1 MNDWKPRVGDKVRV
15 LVDRSQYGG
24 SIRTD
29 VAHRV
34 NFLFSDGEVS
44 LKATHEVYGGGYR
57 VVLPHQIEPWRDE
70 PPTLAEQLAAKR
82 EERESRWSGY
92 VNAIRTADHN
102 ARAVEVLDD
111 EIRDLESQLAA
122 ETAKTRLAE
131 IEAQKAALVEE
142 ESRLRA
148 LVTPKIEVGAIVDA
162 DTRFGTYRGRVVKEL
177 DGRAEVELGDM
188 SRTIVS
194 HCDLRLIFPANHAVA
209 QSLASR
215 KDGEWREGD
224 VVKLGGTH
232 GRRGETVVL
241 GKWIG
246 WSDEYEA
253 QQDAFGIGG
262 TYVFKPGAPYVK
274 YSSLVTPRELHVD
287 IGDASG
293 GEWQRWFTVDGE
305 EVAA

>member
-1 MNDWKPRVGDKVRV
+1 MTIQFEKGDKVRILTGKSMFGAFIDNRNPHYFSRYDEHGRVWFDCCDVSRSMFV
-15 LVDRSQYGG
+15 LE
-24 SIRTD
+24 
-29 VAHRV
+29 A
-34 NFLFSDGEVS
+34 
-44 LKATHEVYGGGYR
+44 
-57 VVLPHQIEPWRDE
+57 HQIEPWRDE
-70 PPTLAEQLAAKR
+70 PPTLSEQLAAKR
-82 EERESRWSGY
+82 QERESRWSGY

-111 EIRDLESQLAA
+111 EIRDLEAQLAA

-142 ESRLRA
+142 EARLRA
-148 LVTPKIEVGAIVDA
+148 LVTPKIEVGAVVDLIFA
-162 DTRFGTYRGRVVKEL
+162 
-177 DGRAEVELGDM
+177 DGRIRAVVDEVIYGRRIHATGADGFGNY
-188 SRTIVS
+188 SRPFDKVEV
-194 HCDLRLIFPANHAVA
+194 IFPANHPVA

-274 YSSLVTPRELHVD
+274 YSSLVTPRELRVD

-293 GEWQRWFTVDGE
+293 GEWTKWFDKDEG
-305 EVAA
+305 VAA